1 MRARGLKP
9 GFFKN
14 ELLGSADPL
23 IQLLF
28 AGLWCMA
35 DREGRLED
43 RPLRICAEL
52 FPYRRAVTEAKV
64 HRWLDWLQ
72 EHGFIVRYVAAELRA
87 IQICEFAKHQR
98 PHSRE
103 LPSQIPG
110 LNSNGAQPGR
120 APVAHPGNARVAL
133 TPSSL
138 TPDSGP
144 LTPHSLTADCP
155 RRAPRRPDTPVDT
168 VSAMTVLE
176 RCRNAY
182 PVGLYSPTDWLLA
195 ERELQARLQEG
206 EPADELVAGCARYAA
221 QCVAAECG
229 SKYVRS
235 PRNFFSVPGRLWRE
249 AFPPPTGGTSPRKTF
264 DDYRREREAREAQE
278 LPGDD
283 AQPVPA

>member
-1 MRARGLKP
+1 
-9 GFFKN
+9 
-14 ELLGSADPL
+14 
-23 IQLLF
+23 
-28 AGLWCMA
+28 
-35 DREGRLED
+35 
-43 RPLRICAEL
+43 
-52 FPYRRAVTEAKV
+52 
-64 HRWLDWLQ
+64 
-72 EHGFIVRYVAAELRA
+72 
-87 IQICEFAKHQR
+87 
-98 PHSRE
+98 
-103 LPSQIPG
+103 
-110 LNSNGAQPGR
+110 
-120 APVAHPGNARVAL
+120 
-133 TPSSL
+133 
-138 TPDSGP
+138 
-144 LTPHSLTADCP
+144 
-155 RRAPRRPDTPVDT
+155 
-168 VSAMTVLE
+168 MTVLE